1 MNKHCEKVDK
11 KFLKKWKK
19 EYYGRDDRE
28 EYINLINK
36 QPLTKDHIQRL
47 LRWKSSRFSR
57 NLVHEITS
65 PKNVKRINDMRSNAA
80 LKEAEI
86 DKFVTEFYPTYP
98 YGGAPVFG
106 NYLKHLIK
114 PEEFPI
120 YDQYVHEAF
129 HKLKGTTSKNCLAKC
144 YNEYRI
150 FFKET
155 MQKLGCKSKTLDD
168 AFWAYGYD
176 KCNPTKDNP

>member
-1 MNKHCEKVDK
+1 M
-11 KFLKKWKK
+11 
-19 EYYGRDDRE
+19 
-28 EYINLINK
+28 
-36 QPLTKDHIQRL
+36 P
-47 LRWKSSRFSR
+47 WKSSRFNR
-57 NLVHEITS
+57 DLVHEITS

-86 DKFVTEFYPTYP
+86 DKFVTEFYPDYP

-129 HKLKGTTSKNCLAKC
+129 HKLKGDYIK
-144 YNEYRI
+144 
-150 FFKET
+150 
-155 MQKLGCKSKTLDD
+155 KLSR
-168 AFWAYGYD
+168 
-176 KCNPTKDNP
+176 